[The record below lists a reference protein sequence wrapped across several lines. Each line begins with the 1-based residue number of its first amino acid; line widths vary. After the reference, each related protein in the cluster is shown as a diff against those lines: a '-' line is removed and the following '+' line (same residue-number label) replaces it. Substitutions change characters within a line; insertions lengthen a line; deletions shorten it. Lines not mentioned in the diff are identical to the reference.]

1 MDIKKFNNKDFLL
14 IYESN
19 EKSGFA
25 IFQIILIAYIG
36 YNFYNYYHQ
45 RYELEI
51 DSVDVYIPFNFGL
64 VMTAFLGMLQYR
76 ISKTPVSILLHK
88 SGN

>member
-1 MDIKKFNNKDFLL
+1 M
-14 IYESN
+14 
-19 EKSGFA
+19 
-25 IFQIILIAYIG
+25 AYIG

-64 VMTAFLGMLQYR
+64 IMTAFLGMLQYR
-76 ISKTPVSILLHK
+76 ISKTPVSISLHK
-88 SGN
+88 SGNSLLINRMRFFCLG